1 MMVIYL
7 RKLHAKAIQEKYFD
21 DILDFLRINLDNTI
35 EKIEMVDIDNESR
48 FMITTSENN
57 FAIDLTKFG
66 EGLQRIF
73 EITLLMGYSQNGIVC
88 IDEIDSAVH
97 KSLLIRFTEF
107 IQKLAV
113 KFNVQVF
120 LSTHSKEC
128 VDAFVRNNFPDDD
141 LKAYS
146 LQELNHKMTIK
157 FLDGNKLKS
166 LVESIDIDIR

>member
-1 MMVIYL
+1 
-7 RKLHAKAIQEKYFD
+7 
-21 DILDFLRINLDNTI
+21 
-35 EKIEMVDIDNESR
+35 MVDIDNESR

-113 KFNVQVF
+113 SLMFKFFYQLTVKNV
-120 LSTHSKEC
+120 LM
-128 VDAFVRNNFPDDD
+128 
-141 LKAYS
+141 L
-146 LQELNHKMTIK
+146 L
-157 FLDGNKLKS
+157 
-166 LVESIDIDIR
+166 